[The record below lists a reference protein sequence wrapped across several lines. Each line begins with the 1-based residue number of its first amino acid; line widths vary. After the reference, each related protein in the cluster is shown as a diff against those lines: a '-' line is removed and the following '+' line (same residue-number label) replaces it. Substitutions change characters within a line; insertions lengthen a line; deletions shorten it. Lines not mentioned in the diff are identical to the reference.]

1 MPSKVSTP
9 KIGELLPRANEAHT
23 TPEKLEWMLAAHGHG
38 PEWARVFRLGSADA
52 VNVWS
57 AIAQAIIGTPISSIR
72 DAGLYGVSC
81 EVRTRITIQTR
92 TAPVL
97 TAWHYSQLGQ
107 APRLVTAFP
116 TP

>member
-1 MPSKVSTP
+1 MPSKVLIP
-9 KIGELLPRANEAHT
+9 KIGELLPRAAEAHT
-23 TPEKLEWMLAAHGHG
+23 TPEKLGGMLAAHGHG
-38 PEWARVFRLGSADA
+38 PEWARVFRVQSADA
-52 VNVWS
+52 TDVWS
-57 AIAQAIIGTPISSIR
+57 AIAQAIIGVSISSIR

-81 EVRTRITIQTR
+81 EVLIKITLQTR

-107 APRLVTAFP
+107 TPRLVTASP